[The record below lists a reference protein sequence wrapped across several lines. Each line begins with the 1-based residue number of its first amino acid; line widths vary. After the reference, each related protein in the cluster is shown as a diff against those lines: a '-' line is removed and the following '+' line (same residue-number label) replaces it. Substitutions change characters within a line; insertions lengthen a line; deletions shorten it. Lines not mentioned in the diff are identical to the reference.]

1 MREKW
6 SLRVIG
12 DAECRPPEDNEAASH
27 SQTQNNQHDLAT
39 TLPGLKLVY
48 RNSSTLCSETLF
60 ATGSKWKQHR
70 CPLTDKWTNNVVYPQ
85 SRALLTT
92 WEEN

>member
-48 RNSSTLCSETLF
+48 RNSSTLCSERHCLRQ
-60 ATGSKWKQHR
+60 AASGSN
-70 CPLTDKWTNNVVYPQ
+70 TDVP
-85 SRALLTT
+85 
-92 WEEN
+92 